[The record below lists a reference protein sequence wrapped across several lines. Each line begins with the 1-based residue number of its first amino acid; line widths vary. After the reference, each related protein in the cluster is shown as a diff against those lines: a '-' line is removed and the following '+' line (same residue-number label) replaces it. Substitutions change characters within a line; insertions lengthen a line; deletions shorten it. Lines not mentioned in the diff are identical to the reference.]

1 MNRFIKKNLFLT
13 GVMAFSALGIV
24 ILLILS
30 GLQYIE
36 MVKYSVATKKM
47 MERKRNLENQR
58 PAAIRENITRLQ
70 QDIDGYTAA
79 YDSMKKYFGQTLHPA
94 LESFVAK
101 LNEASL
107 ANLYDDMCEVSD
119 EFRKMLEQSHSNGAV
134 AAEIPKFIRKYLYEK
149 RNDFDKAHSAADAK
163 VKELTGKSGAQS
175 ELTAA
180 RSKAAAYN
188 RLAKYPVENMQSLS
202 VNLLQEK
209 FRQFW
214 ENEKASQGPREQTY
228 RRFRARGGALRD
240 DEPRYWSMDAWDEAL
255 EVFVTE
261 AQKTTMEKIDDRN
274 REEVFLASLGLER
287 NMGQSQARLDAF
299 AREMQGKVVDLLTEA
314 NDISMMGVY
323 FTAGTIPA
331 LKTNKNF
338 LDIAEKRDKRQNNSS
353 MPGGSSN
360 SAPQNASAAD
370 IIRHWEIV
378 GDIAKRLA
386 AVKINSLEEF
396 SYINLQGKESGGCN
410 YYTYNISVIGSM
422 GKIRALLNNF
432 ANAYKDNRMYVV
444 SRVTLKKQEDQVQD
458 IIDVAQG
465 ILGDKGEEAAK
476 LAVKE
481 ENAPENI
488 DNNNQQQAKIIAQP
502 TYFKETGNYP
512 ECVAGRSDLCTA
524 SIVLNYVVYNAN
536 ILK

>member
-36 MVKYSVATKKM
+36 MIKYSMATEKM
-47 MERKRNLENQR
+47 IERKNALERQR

-79 YDSMKKYFGQTLHPA
+79 YESMKKYFGQTLHPA

-101 LNEASL
+101 LNEATL
-107 ANLYDDMCEVSD
+107 TNLYDDLCEVND
-119 EFRKMLEQSHSNGAV
+119 EFRKMLEKSHSDRAV
-134 AAEIPKFIRKYLYEK
+134 AAEIPKFIRKYLSDERSK
-149 RNDFDKAHSAADAK
+149 FDEESKAAEAK
-163 VKELTGKSGAQS
+163 VKELTGKPGAQS

-180 RSKAAAYN
+180 RSKAAAYA
-188 RLAKYPVENMQSLS
+188 RLAKYQIENMQSLS
-202 VNLLQEK
+202 VSLLQEK

-214 ENEKASQGPREQTY
+214 ESEKASQGPREQTY

-240 DEPRYWSMDAWDEAL
+240 DEPKYWSMDAWDEAL

-323 FTAGTIPA
+323 FTAGMIPA

-338 LDIAEKRDKRQNNSS
+338 RDITEKRDKQQTVTASNTNS
-353 MPGGSSN
+353 GT
-360 SAPQNASAAD
+360 PQNASAAD

-378 GDIAKRLA
+378 GDIAKRLV

-396 SYINLQGKESGGCN
+396 SYINLQGRESGGCN
-410 YYTYNISVIGSM
+410 YYTYTISVVGSM
-422 GKIRALLNNF
+422 AKIRALLNNF

-476 LAVKE
+476 LAVKA
-481 ENAPENI
+481 ENTPENM
-488 DNNNQQQAKIIAQP
+488 DNGDQQQAKIIAQP

-512 ECVAGRSDLCTA
+512 ECVAGRSDLCA
-524 SIVLNYVVYNAN
+524 VSIVLNYVVYNAN